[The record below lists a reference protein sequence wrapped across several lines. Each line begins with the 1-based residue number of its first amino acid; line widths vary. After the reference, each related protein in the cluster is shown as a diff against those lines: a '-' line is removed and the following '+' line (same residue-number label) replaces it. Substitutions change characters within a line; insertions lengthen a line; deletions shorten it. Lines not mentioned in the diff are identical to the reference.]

1 MTDHIQAS
9 TEVEFDPFAGPALL
23 ATVPST
29 EPQREIW
36 MATNIGE
43 DASLAFNEAFSLRFD
58 GPLALDTLI
67 QATADLVARHEALR
81 STFSADGLTMC
92 ISEPYT
98 PETPVEDWCSLS
110 AEEREARWSAL
121 LARQVETPFDLTR
134 GPLFR
139 ATFVRFAP
147 DEHRVVFCGHHIV
160 VDGWSTGVLCRDLAA
175 LYNARRRGGGP
186 NELPRADSFAAYARS
201 EAASNPADT
210 QAHESFWLSQFKGE
224 IPVLE
229 LPADR
234 QRPALKTYAARR
246 EDVVLPRELVSE
258 VRRAGAKAKA
268 SLFATLLGGFVALLH
283 RLTGQEDIVVGIPA
297 AGQSIGG
304 HDQLVGHCVNTLPLR
319 SSVHLKQPF
328 TELLGQVRSTML
340 DAYEHQQYTF
350 GTLLKKL
357 PLPRDPSR
365 PPLVSVT
372 FNVERG
378 MSNESMG
385 FEGVTA
391 RYFVD
396 PRHFENFEM
405 FINAV
410 ELDGEVHLQCQYN
423 SDLFDRA
430 TVRRWLEAYREMLAH
445 FVAEPSCEV
454 GKLRVMDD
462 AELRRIVFDWNAGAE
477 EDSVAQCTH
486 RLFREQVA
494 RTPDAPALLFEGGRL
509 SYAELDA
516 RSNQYARKLQEL
528 GVGPNDRVG
537 LCLERTPELMIALL
551 AILKAG
557 GAYLPIEPNYPLARM
572 EFMLEDAAPKA
583 IITQSALK
591 GKLPAY
597 AGPFIVVDTDQA
609 ALAALSSEPVDSPV
623 TPEDMAYV
631 LYTSGSTGKPKGVEV
646 PHRAI
651 DRLVKNA
658 PFAQLGPDTVM
669 LQAAPVAFDA
679 STFEI
684 WGALLNGGSLVL
696 HAEQVPS
703 ARGLGRAI
711 EQYGVT
717 TMWLTAA
724 LFNAVV
730 DEDAKQLAGLKELLS
745 GGEALSVPHVRRA
758 QEALPNTQL
767 INGYGPTETTTF
779 ATCYRIPRPLPAD
792 VQAIPIGRAIRQT
805 RLYVLDANRSPV
817 LQGVIGELYI
827 GGRGVARR
835 YLARPELTAERFV
848 PDPFRPGEQL
858 YRTGDLVR
866 FRPDGVLEFFGR
878 ADQQV
883 KIRGF
888 RIELGEI
895 EETILRHPAV
905 QKAAVILRQD
915 RPGDK
920 RLVAYVVPEPGL
932 KVSEEE
938 VREHVK
944 KTLPEYMIPSNC
956 VTLEA
961 MPLTASGKVDRKA
974 LPAPKMGASDEEFV
988 APRTPME
995 NIIAE
1000 LWKEALHLAR
1010 VSVHDDFFALGGHSL
1025 LASQILGRLRR
1036 DHGVNLSFRKIFEAP
1051 TVARLAE
1058 AIEGTSGAGVVG
1070 QKEQPIPQRPPG
1082 STVPLS
1088 TVQERH
1094 WMLEE
1099 LQPAQRLVHSVRGT
1113 WQLDG
1118 ELDVAVFQ
1126 RALDEIIRRHEILRL
1141 VVKNEGGELTQYYA
1155 PSADFTI
1162 RQVDLRH
1169 LPEGEREKESVRQI
1183 EALHQQPFDLSVGPL
1198 FRSTLFRMDERRY
1211 VYFTLRHSMVW
1222 DGWSYDIFLKELCT
1236 LYADF
1241 KAGKAPSV
1249 APLPIGY
1256 GDFALWYSEWQ
1267 RGPELERQVKWWR
1280 EHLGADPPDAR
1291 MPLDLAR
1298 PARMTHAG
1306 ANERSTLTKADSD
1319 ALTALARE
1327 SRTTLFTALFA
1338 AYIALLHRYTQQREM
1353 VVGTPVRGRNRPEV
1367 ENLIGNF
1374 VNTLALRVK
1383 ANPEQTFQSLLAE
1396 VRDLTLD
1403 AFSHQ
1408 EMPLEKLG
1416 DRPPVLNVLFSFQ
1429 DARERPRAAG
1439 DLTVTQ
1445 LYRPLP
1451 VAGNDMMLWVMDY
1464 GDYLLAVLNYSTEVF
1479 KPATISRFLS
1489 RYVSFL
1495 RQVVKN
1501 PNAKLAE
1508 LELYD
1513 DEERAAL
1520 PALGRPS
1527 APQQANA
1534 WAAAELER
1542 RAGTSPDAE
1551 AFLYQNGA
1559 QSFGD
1564 LSARANRI
1572 AARLRASGVGAG
1584 QRVAVVLPRSPD
1596 LVAAAYA
1603 VWKSGAA
1610 LALVDGTHP
1619 SSRNARLL
1627 EAAKPDAL
1635 LTYSTLQ
1642 ALTTGAG
1649 TVICLDQEREHIDAQ
1664 SAENPPAPA
1673 GDPAQVPGLLRLRF
1687 TESGDAECI
1696 PLTHAEL
1703 SNTAAGLA
1711 AQLGGERALVYASMV
1726 PGAEL
1731 SALELAVGVSA
1742 GVPTLL
1748 AEEDALDP
1756 TRWLAAIQQRGVEV
1770 ALADA
1775 EAWGHLLLA
1784 EQAERPNLR
1793 AIVSGAPSAA
1803 LLESLAPRVKE
1814 LWRWTVSADAGL
1826 AAFAQRFEL
1835 GQDLRV
1841 IGRPLGSTRAAVLDE
1856 QRRLAPLAIYGD
1868 LYLGNSAHAASGA
1881 NSLGPTPDGAIDA
1894 PLCATG
1900 LRARWT
1906 QLGELQLRHA
1916 DETRT
1921 IQGLRVRPEEI
1932 AAVLA
1937 RHPAVRRAAVVAY
1950 DVSVGER
1957 RLVAFFE
1964 PNPDASFTETEF
1976 RRLLRHELPEALVP
1990 KTFVELHALP
2000 LRADGGV
2007 DTASLPSPFAAA
2019 RREDYVAPRSDNERL
2034 LVELWQ
2040 EALKVPR
2047 VSVYDNFFDLGGH
2060 SLLCFKVLARVE
2072 EKTGK
2077 RLSPRLMLLNSL
2089 EQVAAALGEGP
2100 AAAAPQPPQTA
2111 AAPSAS
2117 EHSLGSRVFRKLGAL
2132 LKR

>member
-1 MTDHIQAS
+1 MTDITDS
-9 TEVEFDPFAGPALL
+9 TEAEFDPFAGPALL

-36 MATNIGE
+36 TATHIGD
-43 DASLAFNEAFSLRFD
+43 DASLAFNESFSLFFA
-58 GPLALDTLI
+58 GPLALPELI
-67 QATADLVARHEALR
+67 AATGDLLARHEALR
-81 STFSADGLTMC
+81 STFSADGLTLC

-98 PETPVEDWCSLS
+98 PEAPLEDWLAHSP
-110 AEEREARWSAL
+110 AEREERWQRL
-121 LARQVETPFDLTR
+121 LALAVETPFDLTR

-147 DEHRVVFCGHHIV
+147 DEHRVLFCAHHIV
-160 VDGWSTGVLCRDLAA
+160 CDGWSTAVMCRDLAA
-175 LYNARRRGGGP
+175 LYNARRRGTQD
-186 NELPRADSFAAYARS
+186 LPRPDSFAAYARA
-201 EAASNPADT
+201 EAAPDPVAT
-210 QAHESFWLSQFKGE
+210 RAHEAFWLSRFKGE
-224 IPVLE
+224 IPVLD
-229 LPADR
+229 LPCDR
-234 QRPALKTYAARR
+234 QRPALKTYPARR
-246 EDVVLPRELVSE
+246 EDVTLDRELVSE

-283 RLTGQEDIVVGIPA
+283 RLTGLEDIVVGIPA

-319 SSVHLKQPF
+319 SSVHLTQPF
-328 TELLGQVRSTML
+328 TELLAQVRSAML
-340 DAYEHQQYTF
+340 DAYEHQEYTF

-357 PLPRDPSR
+357 PLQRDPSR
-365 PPLVSVT
+365 PPLVAVA

-378 MSNESMG
+378 MTNESMG

-391 RYFVD
+391 RCLVN
-396 PRHFENFEM
+396 PRHYENFEI

-410 ELDGEVHLQCQYN
+410 ELDGEVQLQCQYN
-423 SDLFDRA
+423 TDLFDRA
-430 TVRRWLEAYREMLAH
+430 TIQRWLAAYRVMLAN
-445 FVAEPSCEV
+445 FVAEPACEV
-454 GKLRVMDD
+454 GRLRVMDD
-462 AELRRIVFDWNAGAE
+462 AELRRIVFDWNAAADE
-477 EDSVAQCTH
+477 ASVSECTH
-486 RLFREQVA
+486 RLFREQV
-494 RTPDAPALLFEGGRL
+494 RLTPDASALLFEGGRL
-509 SYAELDA
+509 SYSELEA
-516 RSNQYARKLQEL
+516 RSNQAARRLLDL
-528 GVGPNDRVG
+528 GVTPNDRVG
-537 LCLERTPELMIALL
+537 LCLERTPELIISLL
-551 AILKAG
+551 GILKAG
-557 GAYLPIEPNYPLARM
+557 GAYLPIEPNYPSARM

-591 GKLPAY
+591 PKLPAY
-597 AGPFIVVDTDQA
+597 SGPFIVVDDEKDL
-609 ALAALSSEPVDSPV
+609 LAALSPEPVDSGV

-658 PFAQLGPDTVM
+658 PFAHLGRDTVM

-711 EQYGVT
+711 EQFGVT

-730 DEDAKQLAGLKELLS
+730 DEDAKQLAGLKEILS

-758 QEALPNTQL
+758 LEAMPNTQV

-779 ATCYRIPRPLPAD
+779 ATCYRIPRPLASE
-792 VQAIPIGRAIRQT
+792 VQAIPIGRPIRQT
-805 RLYVLDANRSPV
+805 RLYVLDANRNPV

-827 GGRGVARR
+827 GGKGVARQ

-848 PDPFRPGEQL
+848 PDPFRAGEKL

-905 QKAAVILRQD
+905 QKVAVTLRQD

-920 RLVAYVVPEPGL
+920 RLVAYTVAEPGQPA
-932 KVSEEE
+932 SEEE
-938 VREHVK
+938 LREHVK
-944 KTLPEYMIPSNC
+944 KSLPEYMIPSNF
-956 VTLEA
+956 VALDA

-974 LPAPKMGASDEEFV
+974 LPAPKTGASDEEFV

-995 NIIAE
+995 TIIAE

-1058 AIEGTSGAGVVG
+1058 AIEGSAGGGVG
-1070 QKEQPIPQRPPG
+1070 QKEKPIAVRAAG
-1082 STVPLS
+1082 TKVPLS

-1094 WMLEE
+1094 WLLEE

-1118 ELDVAVFQ
+1118 ELDSEVFQ
-1126 RALDEIIRRHEILRL
+1126 RALDEIIRRHEMLRL
-1141 VVKNEGGELTQYYA
+1141 VVEKEGGELTQHFA
-1155 PSADFTI
+1155 PSADFRI
-1162 RQVDLRH
+1162 RHVDLRH
-1169 LPEGEREKESVRQI
+1169 LPEAEREAESVREI
-1183 EALHQQPFDLSVGPL
+1183 EALHQQPFDLTVGPL
-1198 FRSTLFRMDERRY
+1198 FRSTLFRISDTRY
-1211 VYFTLRHSMVW
+1211 HYFTLRHSMVW
-1222 DGWSYDIFLKELCT
+1222 DGWSYDIFLKELCA
-1236 LYADF
+1236 LYADM
-1241 KAGKAPSV
+1241 KAGRALSL

-1256 GDFALWYSEWQ
+1256 GDFALWYRDWQ
-1267 RGPELERQVKWWR
+1267 NGPELERQVNWWR
-1280 EHLGADPPDAR
+1280 QHLGSDPPDAR

-1298 PARMTHAG
+1298 PPRMTHEG

-1319 ALTALARE
+1319 ALTALARDAGA
-1327 SRTTLFTALFA
+1327 TLFTALFA
-1338 AYIALLHRYTQQREM
+1338 AYIALLQRYTQQREM

-1383 ANPEQTFQSLLAE
+1383 AEPDQTFQSLIAA

-1403 AFSHQ
+1403 AFSNQ

-1479 KPATISRFLS
+1479 KPATISKFLA

-1501 PNAKLAE
+1501 PQIKLSE
-1508 LELYD
+1508 LELSD

-1520 PALGRPS
+1520 PNLGRPIP
-1527 APQQANA
+1527 AEAAND
-1534 WAAAELER
+1534 WAHAELER
-1542 RAGTSPDAE
+1542 RASATPEAE
-1551 AFLYQNGA
+1551 AFVYQNETL
-1559 QSFGD
+1559 SFREVSD
-1564 LSARANRI
+1564 RANRI
-1572 AARLRASGVGAG
+1572 AAKLQAMGVGPG
-1584 QRVAVVLPRSPD
+1584 QRVAVVLPRSAD
-1596 LVAAAYA
+1596 LVAAAYG

-1610 LALVDGTHP
+1610 LALLDGTHP
-1619 SSRNARLL
+1619 SARNARLL
-1627 EAAKPDAL
+1627 GAAKPDAL
-1635 LTYSTLQ
+1635 LTYSTLP
-1642 ALTTGAG
+1642 ALTPSARS
-1649 TVICLDQEREHIDAQ
+1649 VLNLDQERDAIDGQRSENLARPAADPSR
-1664 SAENPPAPA
+1664 SAALLVLGFGEDGAP
-1673 GDPAQVPGLLRLRF
+1673 QCR
-1687 TESGDAECI
+1687 

-1703 SNTAAGLA
+1703 SSTASGLA
-1711 AQLGGERALVYASMV
+1711 AQLGSEKALVYASMV
-1726 PGAEL
+1726 PAGEL
-1731 SALELAVGVSA
+1731 SALELVIGVSA
-1742 GVPTLL
+1742 GVPTLV
-1748 AEEDALDP
+1748 AGEDALDP
-1756 TRWLAAIQQRGVEV
+1756 SRLIAAIGQR
-1770 ALADA
+1770 ALKAVVTDA
-1775 EAWGHLLLA
+1775 ESWGQLLLA
-1784 EQAERPNLR
+1784 EPTALPNLR
-1793 AIVSGAPSAA
+1793 AIVTGTPSPTLLDA
-1803 LLESLAPRVKE
+1803 LLPRVRE
-1814 LWRWTVSADAGL
+1814 VWRWTLGADAGL
-1826 AAFAQRFEL
+1826 TAFVHRVESGL
-1835 GQDLRV
+1835 DLRV
-1841 IGRPLGSTRAAVLDE
+1841 IGRPVGSTRAAVLDD
-1856 QRRLAPLAIYGD
+1856 RRALAPVAIYGE
-1868 LYLGNSAHAASGA
+1868 LLLGNAAHPDFDGEGF
-1881 NSLGPTPDGAIDA
+1881 GPTPDGALDA
-1894 PLCATG
+1894 KLRASG

-1906 QLGELQLRHA
+1906 QLGELQLRHP

-1921 IQGLRVRPEEI
+1921 SQGARIRPQEI
-1932 AAVLA
+1932 AASLA
-1937 RHPAVRRAAVVAY
+1937 RHAAVRRAAVVPY
-1950 DVSVGER
+1950 EVGVGDR
-1957 RLVAFFE
+1957 RLVAYFE
-1964 PNPDASFTETEF
+1964 PNPEASFTETEF
-1976 RRLLRHELPEALVP
+1976 RRLLRQELPESLVP
-1990 KTFVELHALP
+1990 KTFVELAKLP
-2000 LRADGGV
+2000 LNADGGV
-2007 DTASLPSPFAAA
+2007 DLGSLPSPFAAA
-2019 RREDYVAPRSDNERL
+2019 RREDYVAARTDNERL
-2034 LVELWQ
+2034 LAELWQ

-2060 SLLCFKVLARVE
+2060 SLLCFKVIARVE

-2089 EQVAAALGEGP
+2089 EQVAASLSDSP
-2100 AAAAPQPPQTA
+2100 AAPPLEAAP
-2111 AAPSAS
+2111 AAPVDN
-2117 EHSLGSRVFRKLGAL
+2117 SLGSRMRRKLGEL